1 MVDETDDNMV
11 DEMVD
16 DSERVVVVPVQSSS
30 YDPSYRVSTAK
41 SSFSSTYVTPFNVTS
56 N

>member
-1 MVDETDDNMV
+1 MRRRDGEEVMVDETDDNIV

-30 YDPSYRVSTAK
+30 YDPS
-41 SSFSSTYVTPFNVTS
+41 
-56 N
+56 